1 VAAFE
6 FVIAGP
12 PVSQQTRRRE
22 RLRAWVDAIREE
34 AERSWP
40 RDDQPADGPIQLELL
55 YLFVGAA
62 GDLDN
67 LAKPFLDALK
77 GLVYVDD
84 GQVTDLIVRKRDL
97 SQDLRL
103 VNPSPVLALGL
114 EQGGEFLYVMV
125 REAPPQEAIP

>member
-1 VAAFE
+1 LAGFE
-6 FVIAGP
+6 FIIAGP
-12 PVSQQTRRRE
+12 PVSQQARRRE

-34 AERSWP
+34 AQRSWP

-55 YLFVGAA
+55 YLFVGSAV
-62 GDLDN
+62 DLDN

-77 GLVYVDD
+77 GLAYVDD

-103 VNPSPVLALGL
+103 VNPSPALASGL
-114 EQGGEFLYVMV
+114 EQGSEFLYVIV
-125 REAPPQEAIP
+125 REAPPQETIP